1 MIKESDIYRVID
13 VNFNRSK
20 EGLRVTEEFFRFIVK
35 DDNLRE
41 KLRRLRHKLD
51 EVLKK
56 DDFLRKLL
64 QARDIQRDSG
74 KKSDKLELSGR
85 DKKNILFVN
94 FQRIKESLRVLEE
107 FFKIIDKD
115 KVKMIKRMRFQIY
128 KIEKDALLR
137 TSLCNS

>member
-20 EGLRVTEEFFRFIVK
+20 EGLRVTEEFFRFVVK

-56 DDFLRKLL
+56 DNFLKKLL

-74 KKSDKLELSGR
+74 RKSDELELSGR

-115 KVKMIKRMRFQIY
+115 KAKMIKKMRFQIY

>member
-13 VNFNRSK
+13 ANFNRSK
-20 EGLRVTEEFFRFIVK
+20 EGLRVTEEFFRFVIK

-41 KLRRLRHKLD
+41 KLRRLRHRLD

-56 DDFLRKLL
+56 DDFLKKLL
-64 QARDIQRDSG
+64 QARNIQKDSG
-74 KKSDKLELSGR
+74 KKSDELEFSGR

-115 KVKMIKRMRFQIY
+115 KAKMIKKMRFQIY
-128 KIEKDALLR
+128 EIEKDAFLR

>member
-20 EGLRVTEEFFRFIVK
+20 EGLRVTEEFFRFIAK
-35 DDNLRE
+35 DDNLR
-41 KLRRLRHKLD
+41 KKMRRLRHKLD
-51 EVLKK
+51 EILKK
-56 DDFLRKLL
+56 DDFLKKLL
-64 QARDIQRDSG
+64 QARDIQKDSG
-74 KKSDKLELSGR
+74 KKSDELEFSGR
-85 DKKNILFVN
+85 NKKNILFVN

-115 KVKMIKRMRFQIY
+115 KAKMIKKMRFQIY

>member
-20 EGLRVTEEFFRFIVK
+20 EGLRVTEEFFRFVIK

-51 EVLKK
+51 EILKK
-56 DDFLRKLL
+56 DDFLKKLL

-74 KKSDKLELSGR
+74 KKSDELEFSGR
-85 DKKNILFVN
+85 DKKDILFIN

-115 KVKMIKRMRFQIY
+115 KAKMIKKMRFQVY
-128 KIEKDALLR
+128 RIEKDAFLR
-137 TSLCNS
+137 TSLCNP